1 MKSYDDRVKHF
12 IKEVSTLGKIIPLPN
27 TNKAIRLL
35 TTEMCTEKG
44 FKRHDG
50 RDYFVHPIALA
61 QTALDFQLIQYR
73 IKQGKVEDV
82 DALLATC
89 LLHDILEDVSW
100 VDSAYLTAEFGENIC
115 RLIDNVT
122 KRDGES
128 TEDYLER
135 VQSREI
141 SAVVKILD
149 RLNNV
154 ATLSKSTIKHRQK
167 QSAETKE
174 YYIPFAKKL
183 RHQYFEDAPFYW
195 QARTIMISI
204 IAEVDRCL
212 EFEGRTLTVSE

>member
-12 IKEVSTLGKIIPLPN
+12 IKEISTLGKIIPLPN
-27 TNKAIRLL
+27 TNKAIHLL
-35 TTEMCTEKG
+35 TTEMCAEKG

-73 IKQGKVEDV
+73 IKQGKTEDV

-89 LLHDILEDVSW
+89 LLHDILEDISW
-100 VDSAYLTAEFGENIC
+100 MDSAYLIGEFGEYIYK
-115 RLIDNVT
+115 LIDNVT

-128 TEDYLER
+128 TEKYLER
-135 VQSREI
+135 VQSKEI
-141 SAVVKILD
+141 SALVKILD

-154 ATLSKSTIKHRQK
+154 STLSKSTVTHRQK
-167 QSAETKE
+167 QSKETRE

-195 QARTIMISI
+195 QARTIMLSI
-204 IAEVDRCL
+204 LDEVDRCL
-212 EFEGRTLTVSE
+212 ALEV